1 MPIVG
6 IAASSRRTVPDAPTI
21 GTATNVGSGRAYN
34 NGRADVT
41 FSAPVFNGGFAIT
54 SYTVTAVEDVTK
66 TASGASSPLSV
77 TGLASGTNYTFKAYA
92 TNSIGTSVGS
102 VTSNQIT
109 ASTVPQT
116 PTAPTVSVPMGQ
128 VFAANAN
135 VSVTVNP
142 QATGGSPITNY
153 AATSSSTNTQSSGT
167 NPVLISDQRG
177 VARTYTSTVTNT
189 NGTSSASPA
198 SASATP
204 TTVPQA
210 PTIGTASASAGSAS
224 VPYTA
229 GSDGGLAVTTFTA
242 TSTPDS
248 RTGTGASPI
257 TVSSLTNGTSYTFKV
272 KATNANGTSLESGAS
287 NPVTPVSAFS
297 FSAFG
302 FYAPPIF
309 SFGGAYFGPPPGGGG
324 GYGFSAPW
332 GNSIDVQ
339 TKIQTP
345 NGLKYA
351 GDIKVGDVVLGLNI
365 PSDMDEEDWIMW
377 SSNPENFESNV
388 AETTVTSVLVHL
400 GSEYVYIDG
409 DLFTPS
415 HYILTKKDN
424 TIEYVKADLINVTYQ
439 RYSYEALDFV
449 DIEIVEDILVEHNNI
464 SIHCEP
470 HDNFFTEQ
478 MLVLESLPH

>member
-1 MPIVG
+1 MPIIG
-6 IAASSRRTVPDAPTI
+6 IESSSRRTVPDAPTI

-41 FSAPVFNGGFAIT
+41 FSAPAFNGGYPIT
-54 SYTVTAVEDVTK
+54 GYTVTSVEDPTK
-66 TASGASSPLSV
+66 TASGVSSPLSV

-116 PTAPTVSVPMGQ
+116 PTAPTASVPTGQ
-128 VFAANAN
+128 AFAANAN

-142 QATGGSPITNY
+142 QATGGSPITSY
-153 AATSSSTNTQSSGT
+153 SAISSSGNTQSSGT

-198 SASATP
+198 SASTTP
-204 TTVPQA
+204 STVPQA
-210 PTIGTASASAGSAS
+210 PTIGSASAGATSAT
-224 VPYTA
+224 VAYTA
-229 GSDGGLAVTTFTA
+229 GNDGGLAVTTFTA

-257 TVSSLTNGTSYTFKV
+257 TVSSLSNGTAYTFKV
-272 KATNANGTSLESGAS
+272 KATNANGTSLESGPS
-287 NPVTPVSAFS
+287 NSVTPVPAFS

-302 FYAPPIF
+302 FYSPPYF
-309 SFGGAYFGPPPGGGG
+309 NFGGAGYTPPPS
-324 GYGFSAPW
+324 GYGFFSPW

-345 NGLKYA
+345 DGLKYA

-365 PSDMDEEDWIMW
+365 PSNMDEEDWIMW
-377 SSNPENFESNV
+377 SSNSENFESNI

-400 GSEYVYIDG
+400 GTEYVYVDG

-424 TIEYVKADLINVTYQ
+424 IIEYIKADLINVTYQ